1 MKITAYC
8 TYRASLLR
16 FPNRANVQ
24 RIYSTRVTEISRQ
37 LLSRSRSRS
46 FIDHRLAPF
55 PGKQIW
61 NESCRR
67 RDRRIP
73 IRGAITAPLYT
84 SSNLER
90 NDGQQ
95 TRHAL
100 LLGGELVI
108 KFCRGKIIP
117 SSKISWTSNLSFSL
131 PWEEASWKELS
142 TGVAFD
148 SRRRFPPPIK
158 TSLAHN
164 LALCRVIQPHPE
176 RNHRAA
182 TPQHEK
188 RGRGA
193 TINAN
198 SLDIGTMPAVVP
210 SFINPRTSRAT
221 TQSTECNRDFASL
234 KREREKKRKGTTSR
248 LELDLEL
255 CSR

>member
-1 MKITAYC
+1 MERVVSPSGSSNSHSWRNNGTVIHLFQPGTERRSTNAP
-8 TYRASLLR
+8 RASPR
-16 FPNRANVQ
+16 
-24 RIYSTRVTEISRQ
+24 
-37 LLSRSRSRS
+37 
-46 FIDHRLAPF
+46 
-55 PGKQIW
+55 
-61 NESCRR
+61 
-67 RDRRIP
+67 
-73 IRGAITAPLYT
+73 
-84 SSNLER
+84 
-90 NDGQQ
+90 
-95 TRHAL
+95 
-100 LLGGELVI
+100 GELII

-248 LELDLEL
+248 LELELEL